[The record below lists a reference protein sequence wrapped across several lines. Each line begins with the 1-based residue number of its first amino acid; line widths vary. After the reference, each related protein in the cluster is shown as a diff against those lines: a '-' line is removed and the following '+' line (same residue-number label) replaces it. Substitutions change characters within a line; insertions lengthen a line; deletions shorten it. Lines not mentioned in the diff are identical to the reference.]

1 MPSRGDGRLLFH
13 DELLERPQLLD
24 ARGGVRGTAAR
35 KLQHFLS
42 RAVRDEELALGL
54 AAGWAAARPD
64 DGDVCQFKVTLTYAT
79 GRPQAAEEEHRGAD
93 RVPCESSGS
102 TRRWRPA
109 MRSTAGAALGWRIQ
123 RSRGRPRR
131 PPPPGGQS
139 SSPWGCP
146 PTSMSSPPVR
156 GSPVARAA
164 ELRPPRRVRAD

>member
-1 MPSRGDGRLLFH
+1 VVTGRLLFH

-93 RVPCESSGS
+93 RVPCASSGS

-109 MRSTAGAALGWRIQ
+109 MRSTAAAALGHIAVRPERRAPAGRDDVQDIVWLTHYVV
-123 RSRGRPRR
+123 RSYY
-131 PPPPGGQS
+131 PP
-139 SSPWGCP
+139 
-146 PTSMSSPPVR
+146 
-156 GSPVARAA
+156 
-164 ELRPPRRVRAD
+164 